1 MSILNTNY
9 DRSKIFIGNNFYVSG
24 SYTNSTGSEITLAA
38 GQLMGRIFATN
49 KVDKCLSS
57 NTNGSQ
63 VPLGILKEAVTVA
76 NGATATVSI
85 CIAGMVN
92 KDKVTLTGV
101 DAWTTSISLTD
112 SATNTVAI
120 GTLED
125 LLRKAGILPIDAT
138 ELTAN
143 NNQ

>member
-9 DRSKIFIGNNFYVSG
+9 DRSKIFISDYYFIDAT
-24 SYTNSTGSEITLAA
+24 YTNGTGSEITLAA
-38 GQLMGRIFATN
+38 GQLMGRIFAN
-49 KVDKCLSS
+49 NNVDKCLSS

-63 VPLGILKEAVTVA
+63 VPVGILKEAVTVA
-76 NGATATVSI
+76 NGESATVSI
-85 CIAGMVN
+85 CIAGKVN
-92 KDKVTLTGV
+92 KDKVIRTGA
-101 DAWTTSISLTD
+101 DTWATSISLTD

-125 LLRKAGILPIDAT
+125 LLRKAGILPIAST